1 MANAWTLSGQ
11 WRDGMVGTLEVTA
24 TRKCGRVERFTVFR
38 FPAGWRCGATNVPKS
53 VVAAALRWA
62 RETGL

>member
-1 MANAWTLSGQ
+1 MTAWTFAQVQ
-11 WRDGMVGTLEVTA
+11 WTDGLVGELAVTA
-24 TRKCGRVERFTVFR
+24 VRKCGRVERFTVFR

-53 VVAAALRWA
+53 VVAQALRMA